1 MAPGERRQQRGGRAP
16 DLVIGLD
23 QGTTGNT
30 VLVVD
35 RDLEVVGRA
44 TIGFPQHY
52 PQPGWVEH
60 DADQIWH
67 SVRIALREALE
78 GIDPLRLAA
87 IGLTNQRETTFAWD
101 AGRGEIVGPAIV
113 WDGH

>member
-1 MAPGERRQQRGGRAP
+1 MHMDERVQQRGGRVP

-30 VLVVD
+30 VLVVN

-67 SVRIALREALE
+67 SVRMALREALE
-78 GIDPLRLAA
+78 GIDPSRLAR
-87 IGLTNQRETTFAWD
+87 IGRTNQRETTFAWD
-101 AGRGEIVGPAIV
+101 AGSGEMGGRAVGL
-113 WDGH
+113 